1 MLTQHNR
8 DGRWRNKISV
18 GSWSTGNGDNRT
30 REKNYTVLRRA
41 SVFKKKFPPSPL
53 KRRLAIA
60 LELSLLGTTKS
71 LAHYYPLH
79 TLAFPLA
86 LPFLSPNPSL

>member
-41 SVFKKKFPPSPL
+41 SVFKKNSPLPL

-60 LELSLLGTTKS
+60 LELSQLGTTRF